1 MNNEDRKL
9 EIDRLTAKL
18 NRLQINFQR
27 ETTEINQALARL
39 ADSEDDT
46 PTITVGSSVEITNN
60 YKGNRGVRGI
70 VQRITKKRVFIQ
82 ERREKRIVEHIR
94 SFKNIRLIPNNDKQV
109 ARREYPKSHQTQ
121 R

>member
-94 SFKNIRLIPNNDKQV
+94 SFKNIRLLPNNEQ
-109 ARREYPKSHQTQ
+109 
-121 R
+121 